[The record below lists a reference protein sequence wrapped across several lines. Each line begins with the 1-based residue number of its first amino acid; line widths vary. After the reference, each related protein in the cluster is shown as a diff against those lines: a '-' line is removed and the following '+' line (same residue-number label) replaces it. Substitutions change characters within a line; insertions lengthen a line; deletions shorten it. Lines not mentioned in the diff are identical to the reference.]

1 MPLGRKQRNI
11 CMMKTARN
19 YTSEVK
25 EMMGLVMYRI
35 IFVPLTLN
43 TQELQRT
50 YSTGDIE
57 SNQ

>member
-1 MPLGRKQRNI
+1 
-11 CMMKTARN
+11 MMKTARN

-25 EMMGLVMYRI
+25 EMMGLVMYRT

-50 YSTGDIE
+50 YSTGAIE